1 MTTVTGSEHFLERG
15 IFMKKKYILAVAF
28 CLLVPAYAVQAA
40 DNSSETSFQ
49 MSTESFENMDNSA
62 LGLNENGVT
71 ESETNISSETSS
83 SNMASS
89 LESSFN
95 DMMASMNSNLPTLE
109 TESMESLRGQLTES
123 MKENATLTLS
133 SLFGTSFSGLNSKLF
148 SISGMPDIDTEELNV
163 QYASMREAFEKASLG
178 ISGSTGSVSSGDGQL
193 SGNISGETSSSSM
206 EERFNELRN
215 SEEYKTVNGEISL
228 ANVFGSLETK
238 LPSQN

>member
-1 MTTVTGSEHFLERG
+1 
-15 IFMKKKYILAVAF
+15 
-28 CLLVPAYAVQAA
+28 
-40 DNSSETSFQ
+40 
-49 MSTESFENMDNSA
+49 
-62 LGLNENGVT
+62 
-71 ESETNISSETSS
+71 
-83 SNMASS
+83 
-89 LESSFN
+89 
-95 DMMASMNSNLPTLE
+95 
-109 TESMESLRGQLTES
+109 MESLRGQLTES

>member
-1 MTTVTGSEHFLERG
+1 
-15 IFMKKKYILAVAF
+15 MKKKYILATAL
-28 CLLVPAYAVQAA
+28 CLLFPVSAVQGA
-40 DNSSETSFQ
+40 DISSEPSFQ
-49 MSTESFENMDNSA
+49 MSAESFGNMDNTS
-62 LGLNENGVT
+62 LGLTENGTT
-71 ESETNISSETSS
+71 ESETNISSETSG

-133 SLFGTSFSGLNSKLF
+133 SLFGTSFSGLNSQLF

-163 QYASMREAFEKASLG
+163 QYANMREAFEKASLG
-178 ISGSTGSVSSGDGQL
+178 ISGSTGTASGGDSQLPNNASS
-193 SGNISGETSSSSM
+193 ETSSSSM

-228 ANVFGSLETK
+228 ANVFGSLESK

>member
-1 MTTVTGSEHFLERG
+1 
-15 IFMKKKYILAVAF
+15 MKKKYILATAL
-28 CLLVPAYAVQAA
+28 CLLVPASAVQGA
-40 DNSSETSFQ
+40 DISSEPSFQ
-49 MSTESFENMDNSA
+49 MSAESFGNMDNTS
-62 LGLNENGVT
+62 LGLTENGTT
-71 ESETNISSETSS
+71 EPETNISSETSG

-95 DMMASMNSNLPTLE
+95 NMMASMNSNLPTLE

-133 SLFGTSFSGLNSKLF
+133 SLFGTSFSGLNSQLF

-163 QYASMREAFEKASLG
+163 QYANMREAFEKASLD
-178 ISGSTGSVSSGDGQL
+178 ISGSTGTAFGSDSQLPNNASS
-193 SGNISGETSSSSM
+193 ETSSSSM

-215 SEEYKTVNGEISL
+215 SEEYKTINGEISL
-228 ANVFGSLETK
+228 ANIFGSLENR

>member
-1 MTTVTGSEHFLERG
+1 
-15 IFMKKKYILAVAF
+15 
-28 CLLVPAYAVQAA
+28 
-40 DNSSETSFQ
+40 

-95 DMMASMNSNLPTLE
+95 DMMTSMNSNLPTLE

-163 QYASMREAFEKASLG
+163 QYASMREAFEKACLG

-238 LPSQN
+238 LPSQK

>member
-28 CLLVPAYAVQAA
+28 CLLVSASAVQAA

-95 DMMASMNSNLPTLE
+95 DMVASMNSNLPTLE

-148 SISGMPDIDTEELNV
+148 SL
-163 QYASMREAFEKASLG
+163 SL
-178 ISGSTGSVSSGDGQL
+178 IH
-193 SGNISGETSSSSM
+193 I
-206 EERFNELRN
+206 
-215 SEEYKTVNGEISL
+215 
-228 ANVFGSLETK
+228 
-238 LPSQN
+238 

>member
-1 MTTVTGSEHFLERG
+1 
-15 IFMKKKYILAVAF
+15 
-28 CLLVPAYAVQAA
+28 
-40 DNSSETSFQ
+40 
-49 MSTESFENMDNSA
+49 
-62 LGLNENGVT
+62 
-71 ESETNISSETSS
+71 
-83 SNMASS
+83 
-89 LESSFN
+89 
-95 DMMASMNSNLPTLE
+95 MMASMNSNLPTLE

>member
-1 MTTVTGSEHFLERG
+1 
-15 IFMKKKYILAVAF
+15 MKKKYILAVAF

-95 DMMASMNSNLPTLE
+95 DMMTSMNSKLKAWNLY
-109 TESMESLRGQLTES
+109 
-123 MKENATLTLS
+123 
-133 SLFGTSFSGLNSKLF
+133 
-148 SISGMPDIDTEELNV
+148 V
-163 QYASMREAFEKASLG
+163 
-178 ISGSTGSVSSGDGQL
+178 
-193 SGNISGETSSSSM
+193 
-206 EERFNELRN
+206 
-215 SEEYKTVNGEISL
+215 
-228 ANVFGSLETK
+228 GSLQK
-238 LPSQN
+238 V